1 MHCVENP
8 SIPSKLLTIGISPEQ
23 CFDLCPCE
31 YVWNVQDLAT
41 NGVSHAAAQIM
52 LPSVLHKHV
61 KTCSSEVLQHDNTS
75 VSAHLTLCNLHATF
89 YSSPKHGLWL
99 NCALLCSGSGGRCEC
114 DHKDRS
120 HWDARWW
127 KPCEASQVFTGK
139 LAASWLNPWTV
150 FCLFST
156 SVALHWILN
165 KARWSQ
171 GVAYSANNNLWMQK
185 KICKTKTT
193 PTIIFWIWT

>member
-52 LPSVLHKHV
+52 LLSVLHKHV

-120 HWDARWW
+120 HWDARWS

-139 LAASWLNPWTV
+139 LTNWLKFSLSVLHLCSFTLNPKQGAVVTG
-150 FCLFST
+150 CRLFSQQLLMN
-156 SVALHWILN
+156 A
-165 KARWSQ
+165 KE
-171 GVAYSANNNLWMQK
+171 NL
-185 KICKTKTT
+185 
-193 PTIIFWIWT
+193 